1 MANLAGKTYEVM
13 VAEGKRWI
21 FESEHA
27 TRSAA
32 LQQAEILLGGMKHDG
47 VRVLAE
53 SERTGAQEVIF
64 EEVIDRANVITIVP
78 IETAAPCRDIADFY
92 RFPARR
98 TAGRLLRKFLD
109 DQGLTALELAYNAG
123 QLMMFE
129 RNDRLFAPAMSRVGG
144 IQAKATGAKAID
156 RTEELHKAFAQ
167 IKERART
174 LSDDETYPA
183 LLKAK
188 GVNALIDV
196 VTQREKQ
203 ADREFLIRGAFA
215 RLLREHGD
223 WDAKLR
229 ALIELGRGNP
239 KAEATAYL
247 DEVVAEILDGAEA
260 TKELL
265 GGQPDAAAANRVLIH
280 LSTGSCIPPKNPIS
294 CIVELNHMLGRLE
307 MPLTRQVLLDRV
319 AREIGGIRHLTK
331 EGHEAEREVFVGLVR
346 ELVVDDGIMGGPGMA
361 EAVVKRARMALSET
375 DIDLSVEKAIDRLLD
390 IMPNRAVR
398 VGFVLDLARS
408 ALGEKESTLVAQY
421 LNRLQRQLSLGSSL
435 VPEGSDQETVARVIH
450 GLKDRL
456 AEWPVDADWHRNLGK
471 SLDGLLARSQ
481 GRGGKGGM
489 KGATNTF
496 KVDEGK
502 KAMADPTGETKSIKA
517 GELVFEEGEIG
528 DMAFLIVSGEVEIY
542 RKNGNN
548 DRVLATLGRGE
559 LIGEMSL
566 IDNQPRIA
574 SARALQDTQVRII
587 SRDSLQ
593 QRLARLEQ
601 TDRVLRRLIAV
612 LVSRIRGQAQSPE

>member
-32 LQQAEILLGGMKHDG
+32 LQQAEILLQTGKHDG
-47 VRVLAE
+47 VRVNAE
-53 SERTGAQEVIF
+53 SGRSGTQEVIF
-64 EEVIDRANVITIVP
+64 EEIIDRANVITIVP
-78 IETAAPCRDIADFY
+78 IDTASPCQDLADFY

-144 IQAKATGAKAID
+144 IQAKAMDVKAID
-156 RTEELHKAFAQ
+156 RTESLYKAFAQ
-167 IKERART
+167 IKERARGLT
-174 LSDDETYPA
+174 DDDTYPA

-188 GVNALIDV
+188 GINDLVDV
-196 VTQREKQ
+196 VTQREPE
-203 ADREFLIRGAFA
+203 ANREFQIRGAFA

-229 ALIELGRGNP
+229 ALIELGRGEP
-239 KAEATAYL
+239 KAAATAYL
-247 DEVVAEILDGAEA
+247 DEMVAEILDGAEA
-260 TKELL
+260 VKELL
-265 GGQPDAAAANRVLIH
+265 GGQPDAVSAHRVLVH
-280 LSTGSCIPPKNPIS
+280 LSTGSCMPPKKPMS
-294 CIVELNHMLGRLE
+294 CIVELNQMLGRLAL
-307 MPLTRQVLLDRV
+307 PLTSQVLLERV
-319 AREIGGIRHLTK
+319 AREIGGTRRLTK
-331 EGHEAEREVFVGLVR
+331 GDHEAERDAFVGLVR
-346 ELVVDDGIMGGPGMA
+346 ELVDDDGLKGGPGMA

-375 DIDLSVEKAIDRLLD
+375 NDDLTVEKAIDRLLD
-390 IMPNRAVR
+390 VMPNRAVR
-398 VGFVLDLARS
+398 VGFLLDLARS
-408 ALGEKESTLVAQY
+408 PLGDKENALISQALERL
-421 LNRLQRQLSLGSSL
+421 RLQLTRMSSL
-435 VPEGSDQETVARVIH
+435 VPEASGGETATRVVQ
-450 GLKDRL
+450 GLKGRL
-456 AEWPVDADWHRNLGK
+456 AQWPAAGALGK
-471 SLDGLLARSQ
+471 KLAATLDDLIKV
-481 GRGGKGGM
+481 GKGGNG
-489 KGATNTF
+489 KGGAKAATRPFTL
-496 KVDEGK
+496 DEGK
-502 KAMADPTGETKSIKA
+502 KPMADQTGETKSIKA
-517 GELVFEEGEIG
+517 GDLVFEEGEVG
-528 DMAFLIVSGEVEIY
+528 DMAYLIVSGEIEIY
-542 RKNGNN
+542 RKNGND

-566 IDNQPRIA
+566 IDNHPRVA
-574 SARALQDTQVRII
+574 SARALQDTEVRVI

-612 LVSRIRGQAQSPE
+612 LVSRIRGQALSPE